1 MSFYGPA
8 NRLFIENTLR
18 SGHIDDSVIQGCELN
33 DFCARDIL
41 WHKTDIEDVH
51 ADNSIFA
58 YVRFDESTF
67 TRSGFISSSFN
78 DCSFDTVT
86 LSGLTLIKSIWK
98 NAFFT
103 GGSIRQCTLV
113 RACFTNMQIVN
124 SVLSDFEAAYALID
138 NCFFLNST
146 IELNYGN
153 GANGFSLS
161 RLRHCIF
168 YNCRFKGFPFR
179 GSQLDDCLFFYC
191 HGESGEMEGTCM
203 INPKIEQTR
212 KSLINTERE
221 QLIDMLALSLT
232 EAKEP
237 SSVATGAKPEF
248 SNFAQAIQYLKRNFD
263 FTELDLFTT
272 EADLV
277 YVNAADRRILLS
289 DKHDIIRHESRGEP
303 KTADKNGFQTENKDQ
318 DQAEPFENG
327 PGRFSHL
334 EF

>member
-1 MSFYGPA
+1 
-8 NRLFIENTLR
+8 
-18 SGHIDDSVIQGCELN
+18 
-33 DFCARDIL
+33 
-41 WHKTDIEDVH
+41 
-51 ADNSIFA
+51 
-58 YVRFDESTF
+58 
-67 TRSGFISSSFN
+67 
-78 DCSFDTVT
+78 
-86 LSGLTLIKSIWK
+86 
-98 NAFFT
+98 
-103 GGSIRQCTLV
+103 
-113 RACFTNMQIVN
+113 
-124 SVLSDFEAAYALID
+124 
-138 NCFFLNST
+138 
-146 IELNYGN
+146 
-153 GANGFSLS
+153 
-161 RLRHCIF
+161 
-168 YNCRFKGFPFR
+168 
-179 GSQLDDCLFFYC
+179 
-191 HGESGEMEGTCM
+191 M
-203 INPKIEQTR
+203 INPKIEETR

-248 SNFAQAIQYLKRNFD
+248 SNFAQAIQYLKRNFN

>member
-1 MSFYGPA
+1 MSFYEPA
-8 NRLFIENTLR
+8 NRLFIENALQ
-18 SGHIDDSVIQGCELN
+18 SGHIDDSLIQDCELN

-41 WHKTDIEDVH
+41 WHKTHVEDIH
-51 ADNSIFA
+51 ANNSMFMH
-58 YVRFDESTF
+58 VQFDESTF
-67 TRSGFISSSFN
+67 NRSGFISSSFN
-78 DCSFDTVT
+78 NCSFDTVT
-86 LSGLTLIKSIWK
+86 LSGLTLIKSVWK
-98 NAFFT
+98 NIFFT
-103 GGSIRQCTLV
+103 GGSIRHCTLV
-113 RACFTNMQIVN
+113 RAGFTNMQIVN

-138 NCFFLNST
+138 NCFFLNSI

-179 GSQLDDCLFFYC
+179 GAQLDDCLFFYC
-191 HGESGEMEGTCM
+191 HGESGEMEGTYM

-212 KSLINTERE
+212 KSLMTAERE

-237 SSVATGAKPEF
+237 TDVSAGTKPEF
-248 SNFAQAIQYLKRNFD
+248 ANFAQAIQYLKRNFD

-277 YVNAADRRILLS
+277 YVNAADRRIRLS
-289 DKHDIIRHESRGEP
+289 DNNDIIRHESREA
-303 KTADKNGFQTENKDQ
+303 KTTDKNGIQKENKNESPE
-318 DQAEPFENG
+318 EPFENG

>member
-51 ADNSIFA
+51 ANDSIFA

-161 RLRHCIF
+161 HLRHCIF

-203 INPKIEQTR
+203 INPKIEETR
-212 KSLINTERE
+212 KSLINIERE

-289 DKHDIIRHESRGEP
+289 DKNDIIRHESHGEP
-303 KTADKNGFQTENKDQ
+303 KTTDKNGFQTE
-318 DQAEPFENG
+318 DQAEPFENS